1 MTEQHDRRYGAGRRL
16 HVLKK
21 SDQRYFR
28 RRAEAELKAA
38 SRTDNPAACRAHYQ
52 LAEAYLDKVFPATA
66 ENDR

>member
-1 MTEQHDRRYGAGRRL
+1 MASARRV

-28 RRAEAELKAA
+28 RRAEAELQAA
-38 SRTDNPAACRAHYQ
+38 SKTDNPAACKAHYQ
-52 LAEAYLDKVFPATA
+52 LAEAYLDKAFPVAA